1 MPGCRACVSCNQECV
16 GRVGLNRWLGCV
28 QNPRAGRESVPIP
41 IPVTG
46 PLARAARGR
55 RVYVAGG
62 GPGGLQAA
70 VTAAGRGHHVTLFE
84 RAGRT
89 GGQVSVAAR
98 APSRAEF
105 GAIASH
111 LAAQAARLGVD
122 VRTGHA
128 VSAGFLLEE
137 APDAVVL
144 ATGARPARPS
154 WYRGG
159 RRVADVREV
168 IDGTVTPSGTVCRS
182 ATRTFSRVLLVSTH
196 GGNAT
201 VVRRAGRRLRG
212 ESREVLAWMPNWRG
226 DAHAGRTETSLLLAL
241 DPDHVR
247 LDRAEAGNCRPI
259 AELMPVLRASAVS
272 AVSANG
278 VLGDPAG
285 ASAAEGAEL
294 LGELL
299 ADLLGTVRSWRGQ
312 SRRLP
317 AP

>member
-1 MPGCRACVSCNQECV
+1 VPWLAGLTSPEV
-16 GRVGLNRWLGCV
+16 GELAAAGALLAIPVASTEQHGPHLPLSTDTDIAVGLC
-28 QNPRAGRESVPIP
+28 AG
-41 IPVTG
+41 
-46 PLARAARGR
+46 L
-55 RVYVAGG
+55 
-62 GPGGLQAA
+62 
-70 VTAAGRGHHVTLFE
+70 
-84 RAGRT
+84 
-89 GGQVSVAAR
+89 
-98 APSRAEF
+98 
-105 GAIASH
+105 
-111 LAAQAARLGVD
+111 AQAC
-122 VRTGHA
+122 
-128 VSAGFLLEE
+128 
-137 APDAVVL
+137 
-144 ATGARPARPS
+144 
-154 WYRGG
+154 
-159 RRVADVREV
+159 ADVVVAPPVAYGSSGEHQ
-168 IDGTVTPSGTVCRS
+168 DFAGTLSIGQEALELLLVELCRS

-201 VVRRAGRRLRG
+201 VVRRAERRLRG